1 MVQPEDREDGAAV
14 DIILKGKRQMKRK
27 YGVVDYLRKHYPPPE
42 GSGEVEGLGLP
53 IARNQFTATNK
64 KPVPDP
70 PFLVY
75 LSAERQRGDD
85 TKNRIREIEGSLE
98 LYTERKA
105 DPDLEKQIEETVLF
119 DVEFRKYQAQIPQED
134 TTQTAYDFTITQKK

>member
-1 MVQPEDREDGAAV
+1 MTTFEE
-14 DIILKGKRQMKRK
+14 IIKRA
-27 YGVVDYLRKHYPPPE
+27 
-42 GSGEVEGLGLP
+42 EGLDLP

-75 LSAERQRGDD
+75 LSTERQRGDD
-85 TKNRIREIEGSLE
+85 TKTGSGRLKDHWNFTQREKQIRIW
-98 LYTERKA
+98 K
-105 DPDLEKQIEETVLF
+105 KQIEEKVLF

>member
-1 MVQPEDREDGAAV
+1 MTTFEE
-14 DIILKGKRQMKRK
+14 IIKRA
-27 YGVVDYLRKHYPPPE
+27 
-42 GSGEVEGLGLP
+42 EGLGLP

-75 LSAERQRGDD
+75 LSTERQRGDD

-105 DPDLEKQIEETVLF
+105 DPDLEKQIRICFSRSKKRFCSTLSF
-119 DVEFRKYQAQIPQED
+119 GSIKHRYHRKTQHRRP
-134 TTQTAYDFTITQKK
+134 TTSRSHRKNERRTKHGKNNSWKR

>member
-1 MVQPEDREDGAAV
+1 MTTFEE
-14 DIILKGKRQMKRK
+14 IIKRA
-27 YGVVDYLRKHYPPPE
+27 
-42 GSGEVEGLGLP
+42 EGLGLP

-85 TKNRIREIEGSLE
+85 TKTLHREKSRSGSG
-98 LYTERKA
+98 KA
-105 DPDLEKQIEETVLF
+105 DRRNGFV
-119 DVEFRKYQAQIPQED
+119 RR
-134 TTQTAYDFTITQKK
+134 

>member
-1 MVQPEDREDGAAV
+1 MSDRKLTTFEE
-14 DIILKGKRQMKRK
+14 IIKRA
-27 YGVVDYLRKHYPPPE
+27 
-42 GSGEVEGLGLP
+42 EGLGLP

-75 LSAERQRGDD
+75 LSTERQRGDD

-105 DPDLEKQIEETVLF
+105 DPDLEKQIEEKVLF

-134 TTQTAYDFTITQKK
+134 TTQTAYDFAITQKK

>member
-1 MVQPEDREDGAAV
+1 MTTFEE
-14 DIILKGKRQMKRK
+14 IIKRA
-27 YGVVDYLRKHYPPPE
+27 
-42 GSGEVEGLGLP
+42 EGLGLP

-105 DPDLEKQIEETVLF
+105 DPDLEKQIEEEKEGNEIQLTQALQDVCRREGMAAVLINGRSYDVGIPEAYKRTVS
-119 DVEFRKYQAQIPQED
+119 EFGMRFESED
-134 TTQTAYDFTITQKK
+134 IKIWNR

>member
-1 MVQPEDREDGAAV
+1 MTTFEE
-14 DIILKGKRQMKRK
+14 IIKRA
-27 YGVVDYLRKHYPPPE
+27 
-42 GSGEVEGLGLP
+42 EGLGLP

-98 LYTERKA
+98 LYTERK
-105 DPDLEKQIEETVLF
+105 QIRSGKSRSKKRFCSTLSF
-119 DVEFRKYQAQIPQED
+119 GSIKHRYRRKTQHRQP
-134 TTQTAYDFTITQKK
+134 TTSRSHRKNERRTEHGKNNSWKR